1 MYRAQFMPWLC
12 CFTFSLT
19 HLHQHQHQHPYRIV
33 TVAFA
38 VPQHCPYQML
48 HATNSSRRIS
58 KCMQIFKERDKES
71 RTEKERKRERRGV
84 KMLRPKMF
92 IFITFLHGF
101 VNQDRKFSNHN
112 VMFQIRFAKLHMLI
126 FQLQIK
132 SLTFCFV

>member
-1 MYRAQFMPWLC
+1 MPWLC

-48 HATNSSRRIS
+48 HTTNSSRRIS

-71 RTEKERKRERRGV
+71 RRERAEVGTAWSENV
-84 KMLRPKMF
+84 KTKNVHF
-92 IFITFLHGF
+92 YYIFA
-101 VNQDRKFSNHN
+101 
-112 VMFQIRFAKLHMLI
+112 RFCELG
-126 FQLQIK
+126 
-132 SLTFCFV
+132 